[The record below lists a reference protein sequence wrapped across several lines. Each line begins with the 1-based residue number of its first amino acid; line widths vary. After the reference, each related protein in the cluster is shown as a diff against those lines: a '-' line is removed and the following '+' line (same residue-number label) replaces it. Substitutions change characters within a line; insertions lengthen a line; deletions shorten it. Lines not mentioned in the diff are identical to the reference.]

1 MNIYV
6 FYQSAQDGRWI
17 NVEKM
22 AIFDL
27 MIYIDTHCH
36 ISDEAFSG
44 EEEDYIRRAKE
55 AGVSLMLQPD
65 IDSSEREAMFS
76 LVDRHPDALRPMI
89 GLYPGSV
96 GKDWRT
102 EIDKMLRFLEG
113 WEARGDRKVVVV
125 AVGEIGL
132 DYHEGKDSA
141 EEQKEALEWQLDFA
155 AERSLPVNIH
165 LRDAM
170 GDFLKIIRRHKG
182 LRGNMHAYSGS
193 LGSFQELQ
201 RLGDWYIGVGGVVTF
216 KNAGLAEVVR
226 NVPLDRIVLETDA
239 PYLTPV
245 PYRGKRNES
254 SYIPLIAAKIAELKG
269 IPVEEV
275 AETTTNNAKTLFGI

>member
-6 FYQSAQDGRWI
+6 FYQSGQDGRWI

-22 AIFDL
+22 AIFGL

-44 EEEDYIRRAKE
+44 EEEYYIRRAKE
-55 AGVSLMLQPD
+55 AGISLMLQPD

-113 WEARGDRKVVVV
+113 WEARGDRKVVV

-193 LGSFQELQ
+193 LESFQELQ

-254 SYIPLIAAKIAELKG
+254 SNIPLIATKIAELKG

-275 AETTTNNAKTLFGI
+275 AETTTHNAKTLFGI

>member
-6 FYQSAQDGRWI
+6 FYEYLRFLWPADT
-17 NVEKM
+17 VFYT
-22 AIFDL
+22 IFDT
-27 MIYIDTHCH
+27 MYFIDTHCH

-44 EEEDYIRRAKE
+44 EEEAYISRARE
-55 AGVSLMLQPD
+55 ADVGIMLQPD
-65 IDSSEREAMFS
+65 IDSAEREAMFA
-76 LVDRHPDALRPMI
+76 LADRYPETLRPMI

-96 GKDWRT
+96 GKDWRD
-102 EIDKMLRFLEG
+102 ELESMVRFLDE
-113 WEARGDRKVVVV
+113 WETRTGRDVA

-132 DYHEGKDSA
+132 DYHENKDFSA
-141 EEQKEALEWQLDFA
+141 EQKDALEWQLDFA
-155 AERSLPVNIH
+155 AGRGLPVNIH

-170 GDFLKIIRRHKG
+170 GDFLEIIRRHKG
-182 LRGNMHAYSGS
+182 LTGNMHAYSGS
-193 LGSFQELQ
+193 LESFRELQ

-245 PYRGKRNES
+245 PYRGRRNES
-254 SYIPLIAAKIAELKG
+254 SYIPLIAAKVAELKG
-269 IPVEEV
+269 ITVEEV
-275 AETTTNNAKTLFGI
+275 ARATTDNAKTLFEI

>member
-6 FYQSAQDGRWI
+6 FYQSGQDGRWI

-113 WEARGDRKVVVV
+113 WEARGDRKVVV

-193 LGSFQELQ
+193 LESFQELQ

-254 SYIPLIAAKIAELKG
+254 SYIPLIATKIAELKG
-269 IPVEEV
+269 VSVEEV
-275 AETTTNNAKTLFGI
+275 SETTTHNAKTLFGI